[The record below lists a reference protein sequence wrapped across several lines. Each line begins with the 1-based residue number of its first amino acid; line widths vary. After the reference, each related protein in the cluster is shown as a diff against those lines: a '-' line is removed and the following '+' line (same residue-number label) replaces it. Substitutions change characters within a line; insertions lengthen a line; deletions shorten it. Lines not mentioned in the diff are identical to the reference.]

1 MEKEIDDFIGIF
13 DNVIS
18 KEECDEIITF
28 FNRIQSLGKT
38 VTRKEHENIAPT
50 LKDNSLY
57 LWLNETDPLTIVPSS
72 QIMESFVRA
81 IDVCYFEYS
90 KKYGTLESLSK
101 HILNPDLKIQ
111 KTLPGEGY
119 HMWHCEQSAR
129 PYGGRLLLCMLYL
142 NSVYDGGETEFYYQ
156 KRKIKPVKGKTII
169 WPTDFTHL
177 HRGVTSPTE
186 HKIIATGWFNYFDVI
201 DMDRYYNDIGL
212 FPPKN

>member
-28 FNRIQSLGKT
+28 FNRIQSLGKP

-142 NSVYDGGETEFYYQ
+142 NSVYDGGETEFLYQ
-156 KRKIKPVKGKTII
+156 HKRISPVAGRVVIC
-169 WPTDFTHL
+169 PGSSTHT
-177 HRGVTSPTE
+177 HRGNPPLQEAKYMVN
-186 HKIIATGWFNYFDVI
+186 GWVEFI
-201 DMDRYYNDIGL
+201 E
-212 FPPKN
+212 